1 MLQNWRAQQG
11 AGGVSV
17 APGAVAGQGEGE
29 GGLRHAEEYLRH
41 SRPGSQHRLI
51 QFFLLVCV

>member
-17 APGAVAGQGEGE
+17 APGAVAGQGEG
-29 GGLRHAEEYLRH
+29 GLRHAEEYLRH

-51 QFFLLVCV
+51 QFLLVIWLSL